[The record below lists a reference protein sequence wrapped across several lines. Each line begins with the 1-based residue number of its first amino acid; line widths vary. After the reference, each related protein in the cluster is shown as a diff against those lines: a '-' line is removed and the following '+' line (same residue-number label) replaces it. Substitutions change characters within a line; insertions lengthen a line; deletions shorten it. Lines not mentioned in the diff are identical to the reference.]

1 MQVETILYL
10 GFDKFAL
17 AYIMIFVKGSQDP
30 LEGISKLDA
39 LNIISR
45 NQIQTKSFE
54 ENLYTSQCWGDLSEQ
69 EQNDFT
75 KLFLS
80 VDNQ

>member
-54 ENLYTSQCWGDLSEQ
+54 DNLYSSESWGNLSSREQ
-69 EQNDFT
+69 SEFT
-75 KLFLS
+75 
-80 VDNQ
+80 